1 MEEIKIRT
9 ANLDDAPRLVEI
21 YSYYVEKTAV
31 SFEYEVPS
39 VEKFQTRINRTQKNY
54 PYLVAESGGKIIGY
68 AYASRFIGREA
79 YNFSAELTIYLDKNY
94 RRKGVGKKLYGE
106 LEKILRE
113 TGIKN
118 LYACIGY
125 PEVEDEYLNFN
136 SINFHQHLGFKICG
150 KFTNCGYKFN
160 RWYSMVYAEKIIGD
174 YGNES
179 NRTH

>member
-1 MEEIKIRT
+1 MSEIKIRT
-9 ANLDDAPRLVEI
+9 ATLEDAPRLVEI

-39 VEKFQTRINRTQKNY
+39 VEKFQTRMNRTQKHY

-68 AYASRFIGREA
+68 AYASSFNYREA
-79 YNFSAELTIYLDKNY
+79 YKFSSELTIYLDKNY
-94 RRKGVGKKLYGE
+94 RRQGVGKKLYGE

-113 TGIKN
+113 MSIKN

-136 SINFHQHLGFKICG
+136 SLNFHQHLGFKICG

-179 NRTH
+179 N